1 MATSRTAIVVDAE
14 ALAADVSTIDALA
27 RLQLN
32 AQRIGQMIRLH
43 NASTELR
50 QLIEFAGLSEVLR
63 VEPRGQTEQREE
75 PLGVE
80 EEGELPDSAA

>member
-80 EEGELPDSAA
+80 EEGELPDPAA